1 MAQEYKCMVLWIYYL
16 VSEMLYFVNPNC
28 LQRNTNTCYTL
39 IIRNFGV
46 WYMHRWNVLFGLS
59 WRSCALVHNR
69 RVGLNWWRG
78 LKIYVLTYFQVTEK
92 KNKFF
97 EEPPPQLK
105 HQNFATMNLS
115 RPLLKVI
122 YEHLCMLSLK
132 KDCHFFM
139 SVKYKALNCCNLL
152 VNCVRALLS
161 TLCWKFG
168 LGLKKNFKPL
178 KL

>member
-1 MAQEYKCMVLWIYYL
+1 MF
-16 VSEMLYFVNPNC
+16 YFVNPNC
-28 LQRNTNTCYTL
+28 LQRNTYSCYTL

-59 WRSCALVHNR
+59 WRSCALVHYR

-152 VNCVRALLS
+152 VMSMELFILEHFCQHFVENLVLDKRKTSRL
-161 TLCWKFG
+161 F
-168 LGLKKNFKPL
+168 
-178 KL
+178 

>member
-1 MAQEYKCMVLWIYYL
+1 MF
-16 VSEMLYFVNPNC
+16 YFVNPNC
-28 LQRNTNTCYTL
+28 LQRNTYTCYTL

-59 WRSCALVHNR
+59 WRSCALVHYR

-152 VNCVRALLS
+152 VMSMELFILEHFCQHFVENLVLDKRKTSRL
-161 TLCWKFG
+161 F
-168 LGLKKNFKPL
+168 
-178 KL
+178 

>member
-1 MAQEYKCMVLWIYYL
+1 MFAKKYIYLLHINNKEFWSMVYAQVKC
-16 VSEMLYFVNPNC
+16 
-28 LQRNTNTCYTL
+28 L
-39 IIRNFGV
+39 IWTVMEI
-46 WYMHRWNVLFGLS
+46 LCT
-59 WRSCALVHNR
+59 CALQK
-69 RVGLNWWRG
+69 GWLNWWRG

-152 VNCVRALLS
+152 VMSMELFVLEHFCQHFVENLVLD
-161 TLCWKFG
+161 
-168 LGLKKNFKPL
+168 
-178 KL
+178 

>member
-1 MAQEYKCMVLWIYYL
+1 MVLWIYYL
-16 VSEMLYFVNPNC
+16 VSEMFYLVNPNC
-28 LQRNTNTCYTL
+28 LRRNTYSCYTL
-39 IIRNFGV
+39 RIRNFGV
-46 WYMHRWNVLFGLS
+46 CYMHRWNVLFELS
-59 WRSCALVHNR
+59 WRSCGLVHYR
-69 RVGLNWWRG
+69 RVGFNWWRG
-78 LKIYVLTYFQVTEK
+78 LKIYVLNYFQVTEK

-122 YEHLCMLSLK
+122 YEHLCMLSLTK
-132 KDCHFFM
+132 RLSLFYVCQVQSFK
-139 SVKYKALNCCNLL
+139 LL
-152 VNCVRALLS
+152 QFVGNEYGAVCVRALLS

>member
-1 MAQEYKCMVLWIYYL
+1 MIYYL
-16 VSEMLYFVNPNC
+16 VGEMFYFVNPNC
-28 LQRNTNTCYTL
+28 LQRNTYSCYTL

-59 WRSCALVHNR
+59 WRSCALVHYR

-152 VNCVRALLS
+152 VMS
-161 TLCWKFG
+161 MG
-168 LGLKKNFKPL
+168 LFVLEHFCQQFV
-178 KL
+178 

>member
-1 MAQEYKCMVLWIYYL
+1 MVLWICYL
-16 VSEMLYFVNPNC
+16 VSEMFYFVNPNC
-28 LQRNTNTCYTL
+28 LQRNTYSCYTL

-59 WRSCALVHNR
+59 WRSCALVHYR

-152 VNCVRALLS
+152 VMSMELFVLEHFCQHFVENLVLD
-161 TLCWKFG
+161 
-168 LGLKKNFKPL
+168 
-178 KL
+178 

>member
-1 MAQEYKCMVLWIYYL
+1 MYGFMIYYL
-16 VSEMLYFVNPNC
+16 VGEMFYFVNPNC
-28 LQRNTNTCYTL
+28 LQRNTYSCYTL

-59 WRSCALVHNR
+59 WRSCALVHYR

-152 VNCVRALLS
+152 VMSMELFVLEHFCQHFVENLVLD
-161 TLCWKFG
+161 
-168 LGLKKNFKPL
+168 
-178 KL
+178 

>member
-1 MAQEYKCMVLWIYYL
+1 MAQEYKCMVLWICYL
-16 VSEMLYFVNPNC
+16 VSEMFYFVNPNC
-28 LQRNTNTCYTL
+28 LQRNTYSCYTL

-59 WRSCALVHNR
+59 WRSCALVRYR

-152 VNCVRALLS
+152 IMSMELFVLEHFCQHFVENLVLD
-161 TLCWKFG
+161 
-168 LGLKKNFKPL
+168 
-178 KL
+178 

>member
-1 MAQEYKCMVLWIYYL
+1 MF
-16 VSEMLYFVNPNC
+16 YFVNPNC
-28 LQRNTNTCYTL
+28 LQRNTYSCYTL

-59 WRSCALVHNR
+59 WRSCALVHYR

-152 VNCVRALLS
+152 VMSMELFVLEHFCQHFVENLVLD
-161 TLCWKFG
+161 
-168 LGLKKNFKPL
+168 
-178 KL
+178 

>member
-16 VSEMLYFVNPNC
+16 VSEMFYFVNPNC
-28 LQRNTNTCYTL
+28 LQRNTYTCYTL

-59 WRSCALVHNR
+59 WRSCALVHYT

-122 YEHLCMLSLK
+122 IIWTSLHAVFKKKTVTFLCLS
-132 KDCHFFM
+132 
-139 SVKYKALNCCNLL
+139 
-152 VNCVRALLS
+152 S
-161 TLCWKFG
+161 T
-168 LGLKKNFKPL
+168 

>member
-1 MAQEYKCMVLWIYYL
+1 MF
-16 VSEMLYFVNPNC
+16 YFVNPNC
-28 LQRNTNTCYTL
+28 LQRNTYSCYTL

-59 WRSCALVHNR
+59 WRSCALVHYR

-122 YEHLCMLSLK
+122 YEHLCMLSLN

>member
-16 VSEMLYFVNPNC
+16 VSEMFYFVNPNC
-28 LQRNTNTCYTL
+28 LQRNTYTW
-39 IIRNFGV
+39 NFGV
-46 WYMHRWNVLFGLS
+46 CYMHRWNVLFGLS
-59 WRSCALVHNR
+59 WRSCALVHYR

-78 LKIYVLTYFQVTEK
+78 LKIYVLIYFQVIEK

-122 YEHLCMLSLK
+122 YEHLCMLSLN

-152 VNCVRALLS
+152 VMSMELFVLEHFCQHFVENLVLD
-161 TLCWKFG
+161 
-168 LGLKKNFKPL
+168 
-178 KL
+178 

>member
-16 VSEMLYFVNPNC
+16 VSEMFYFVNPNC
-28 LQRNTNTCYTL
+28 LQRNTYSCYTL

-59 WRSCALVHNR
+59 WRSCALVHYR

-78 LKIYVLTYFQVTEK
+78 LKIYVLIYFQVTEK

-122 YEHLCMLSLK
+122 YEHLCMLSLN

-152 VNCVRALLS
+152 VMSMELFVLEHFCQHFVENLVLD
-161 TLCWKFG
+161 
-168 LGLKKNFKPL
+168 
-178 KL
+178 

>member
-1 MAQEYKCMVLWIYYL
+1 MFHL
-16 VSEMLYFVNPNC
+16 VNPIC
-28 LQRNTNTCYTL
+28 LQRNIYSCYK
-39 IIRNFGV
+39 IRLRSFGV
-46 WYMHRWNVLFGLS
+46 WYMQRWNVLFGLS
-59 WRSCALVHNR
+59 RRSCGTCVHYR

-78 LKIYVLTYFQVTEK
+78 LKIYVLIYFQVIEK

-122 YEHLCMLSLK
+122 YEHLCMLSLN

-152 VNCVRALLS
+152 VMS
-161 TLCWKFG
+161 MG
-168 LGLKKNFKPL
+168 LFVSEHFCQHFV
-178 KL
+178 

>member
-1 MAQEYKCMVLWIYYL
+1 MIYYL
-16 VSEMLYFVNPNC
+16 VGEMFYFVNPNC
-28 LQRNTNTCYTL
+28 LQRNTYSCYTL

-59 WRSCALVHNR
+59 WRSCALVHYR

-152 VNCVRALLS
+152 VMSMELFVLEHFCQHFVENLVLD
-161 TLCWKFG
+161 
-168 LGLKKNFKPL
+168 
-178 KL
+178 